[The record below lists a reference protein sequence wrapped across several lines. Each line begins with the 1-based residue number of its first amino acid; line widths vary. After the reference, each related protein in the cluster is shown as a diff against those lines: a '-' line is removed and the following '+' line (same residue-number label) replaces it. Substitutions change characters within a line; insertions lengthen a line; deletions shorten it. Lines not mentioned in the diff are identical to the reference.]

1 MIERLARPRRPAA
14 AQLVAAL
21 LLQGLPRGL
30 PDLQV
35 SRSDGTGGAAT
46 VLQDSAVGW
55 DTTVYPHCLFEDNHE
70 FGALDTT
77 GDDIVDLAELTA
89 DGVPQILPMLD
100 ENGDSAV
107 DPLEWAS
114 AAHVYISAKGLSPA
128 APNPNITCFACA
140 SGWSGQ
146 HCSVESAPVYI
157 KVAVQA
163 SQTYFSGQKQEALR
177 RALAV
182 GVQWDQVRVVVHSV
196 VTTEFEG
203 QLMTAELLGVL
214 CELLF

>member
-100 ENGDSAV
+100 D
-107 DPLEWAS
+107 
-114 AAHVYISAKGLSPA
+114 YAK
-128 APNPNITCFACA
+128 
-140 SGWSGQ
+140 
-146 HCSVESAPVYI
+146 
-157 KVAVQA
+157 
-163 SQTYFSGQKQEALR
+163 
-177 RALAV
+177 
-182 GVQWDQVRVVVHSV
+182 
-196 VTTEFEG
+196 
-203 QLMTAELLGVL
+203 LLT
-214 CELLF
+214 